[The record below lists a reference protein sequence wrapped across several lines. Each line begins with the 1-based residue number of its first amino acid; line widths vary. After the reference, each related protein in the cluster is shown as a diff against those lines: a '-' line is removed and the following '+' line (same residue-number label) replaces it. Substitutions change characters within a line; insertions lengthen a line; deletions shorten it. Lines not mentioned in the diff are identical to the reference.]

1 MTQYSSG
8 GARPP
13 KSRAKKP
20 PFIFTRDATA
30 AELLRGCPVVT
41 AAGERIGQVNSI
53 LVDAKTRQIR
63 YVMVDASN
71 GETSIAL
78 PWHALYFDSALI
90 RLVFYT
96 YS

>member
-8 GARPP
+8 GVRPP
-13 KSRAKKP
+13 RSRNKKP
-20 PFIFTRDATA
+20 PYVFARDNTA

-41 AAGERIGQVNSI
+41 ATGERIGQVNSI

-63 YVMVDASN
+63 YVMLEGGN
-71 GETSIAL
+71 GKTSVAI

>member
-1 MTQYSSG
+1 MTQHYSG

-13 KSRAKKP
+13 KSRVKNSSNLFA
-20 PFIFTRDATA
+20 RDMTA
-30 AELLRGCPVVT
+30 AELLQGCPVVT
-41 AAGERIGQVNSI
+41 ALGERIGQVQTI
-53 LVDAKTRQIR
+53 LVDAKSRQIR
-63 YVMVDASN
+63 YVMVDS
-71 GETSIAL
+71 GRKSSSIAI

>member
-1 MTQYSSG
+1 MTQQYSG

-13 KSRAKKP
+13 KSRGKNPSSVFA
-20 PFIFTRDATA
+20 RDATA

-41 AAGERIGQVNSI
+41 ALGERIGQVQTI

-63 YVMVDASN
+63 YVMVDGGCTAS
-71 GETSIAL
+71 SIAI

>member
-1 MTQYSSG
+1 MTQHYRG

-13 KSRAKKP
+13 KSRARKP
-20 PFIFTRDATA
+20 SSLFVRDGTA
-30 AELLRGCPVVT
+30 AELLSGCPVVT
-41 AAGERIGQVNSI
+41 ALGERIGHVDAI

-63 YVMVDASN
+63 YVMVD
-71 GETSIAL
+71 GGGKTSIAI

>member
-8 GARPP
+8 GVRPP
-13 KSRAKKP
+13 KSHANKP
-20 PFIFTRDATA
+20 PFVFARDNTA

-41 AAGERIGQVNSI
+41 ATGERIGYVSSI

-63 YVMVDASN
+63 YVMLQGGS
-71 GETSIAL
+71 GKTSIAI

>member
-1 MTQYSSG
+1 MTQRYTG

-13 KSRAKKP
+13 RSRVRKP
-20 PFIFTRDATA
+20 PYIFARDATA

-41 AAGERIGQVNSI
+41 ALGERIGHVSTI
-53 LVDAKTRQIR
+53 LVDAKTKQIR
-63 YVMVDASN
+63 YVVLGSDSSK
-71 GETSIAL
+71 GSIAI

>member
-1 MTQYSSG
+1 MTQHYSG
-8 GARPP
+8 GSRPP
-13 KSRAKKP
+13 KSRAKP
-20 PFIFTRDATA
+20 SNVFARDATA

-41 AAGERIGQVNSI
+41 ALGERIGSVQTI

-63 YVMVDASN
+63 YVMVDSGRKAS
-71 GETSIAL
+71 SIAI
-78 PWHALYFDSALI
+78 PWHALYFDSTLV

>member
-1 MTQYSSG
+1 MTQHYSG

-13 KSRAKKP
+13 KSRAKKSP
-20 PFIFTRDATA
+20 TLFARDATA

-41 AAGERIGQVNSI
+41 AQGERIGHVSTI

-63 YVMVDASN
+63 YVMLDGS
-71 GETSIAL
+71 GRTSIAI